1 MRNRNVKKKNEKEN
15 QKGEFKKKRNI
26 FQDTE
31 KTLKIHVKRCPTKK
45 RKQTNPSS
53 LGTEENRKNGVLQ
66 KFTRIQKI
74 VKKVMDTEN
83 KETIK
88 EQEKANFK
96 RAEKGERTEKT
107 RRDNKRTCGRR
118 MKKGGTE
125 EVKKTF

>member
-1 MRNRNVKKKNEKEN
+1 M
-15 QKGEFKKKRNI
+15 
-26 FQDTE
+26 
-31 KTLKIHVKRCPTKK
+31 
-45 RKQTNPSS
+45 
-53 LGTEENRKNGVLQ
+53 GTEENRKNGVLQ

-107 RRDNKRTCGRR
+107 RRDNNRTCGQR
-118 MKKGGTE
+118 MKKGGNE